1 MTTYLDTEGE
11 PVIVNQTKSG
21 VALIHA
27 DPGYLAIA
35 TPDDFI
41 VYFEN
46 PQKGLPRVVTNINGF
61 MEI

>member
-11 PVIVNQTKSG
+11 PVIVNQSQNG

-27 DPGYLAIA
+27 APGCLALA
-35 TPDDFI
+35 TPEDFI

-46 PQKGLPRVVTNINGF
+46 PEKGLPRVMTNINGF
-61 MEI
+61 MEA